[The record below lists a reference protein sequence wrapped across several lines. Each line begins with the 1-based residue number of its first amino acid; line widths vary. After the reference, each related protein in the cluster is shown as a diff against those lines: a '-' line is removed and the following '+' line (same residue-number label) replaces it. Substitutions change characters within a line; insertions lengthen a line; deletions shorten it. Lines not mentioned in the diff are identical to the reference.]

1 MTATALPGVVLMA
14 LVAAA
19 CTGAGDHAAADPS
32 RLPGRPAPT
41 ATTQP
46 PASAPAEVQ
55 PYIEDLVEEVGES
68 HDQFGADPSVALE
81 PGSEEI
87 ERFTALHTPASDE
100 VATVVAAYARLAAE
114 GTRLEPAT
122 PGQPAYRRE
131 VVGEVQPVD
140 RDTVTFATC
149 SYYNH
154 RSASEVLRGVTHPGG
169 GTARRVDG
177 VWLIEDLYTDDTRL
191 CAGEGG
197 VP

>member
-1 MTATALPGVVLMA
+1 MTAAALSRVVLA
-14 LVAAA
+14 VLAAAA
-19 CTGAGDHAAADPS
+19 CTGTGDHASADPS
-32 RLPGRPAPT
+32 VLPGRPAPS

-46 PASAPAEVQ
+46 PGSAPAEVQ
-55 PYIEDLVEEVGES
+55 SYIEDLVEQVGES
-68 HDQFGADPSVALE
+68 HDRLGADPSAALD
-81 PGSEEI
+81 PGSEEV
-87 ERFTALHTPASDE
+87 ERFAALHTPASDE

-149 SYYNH
+149 SYYDH

-177 VWLIEDLYTDDTRL
+177 VWLIEDMYTDDSRQ
-191 CAGEGG
+191 CAAEGG
-197 VP
+197 AP

>member
-1 MTATALPGVVLMA
+1 MTTAPLSGMVLVA
-14 LVAAA
+14 VLAAA
-19 CTGAGDHAAADPS
+19 CTGSGDHTGADPS
-32 RLPGRPAPT
+32 GLPGRPAPT

-46 PASAPAEVQ
+46 PASVGSDVQ

-68 HDQFGADPSVALE
+68 HDQLGADPSSALD

-87 ERFTALHTPASDE
+87 ERLAALHTPASDE

-114 GTRLEPAT
+114 GMRLAPAT
-122 PGQPAYRRE
+122 PGEPAYRRE
-131 VVGEVQPVD
+131 VVGDVQPVD

-154 RSASEVLRGVTHPGG
+154 RSAREVLRGVTHPGG

-177 VWLIEDLYTDDTRL
+177 VWLIEDMYTDDSRQ